1 MAVDGLILN
10 HAVNEL
16 QKACPMKIQRIIHIS
31 DNELVFLV
39 RSHKEKLQLL
49 ISTHSVHNRIQFSE
63 RDLVAASEPSSFV
76 MLLRKHLDSAI
87 IHQIEQIRLDR
98 VLRLSIQKRDDLGDI
113 HNYELYVEL
122 MGKYANVILVDEN
135 NKIVDALKR
144 IPPYENNKRT
154 IQSGANYEEVLDREK
169 LNPFETE
176 TINLAENLTQT
187 IDGISPLLE
196 KEIRYRMDNNQSF
209 SSIINE
215 IKNSE
220 VLYLHPRKDDFLAHL
235 IELTHTHSE
244 ASVYPFMEAYD
255 RLYEEKENLER
266 IKQHTGDLIKYVNRE
281 SKRNQKK
288 ILKLVESLEEA
299 KDSLKWKE
307 MADYILAYGLHL
319 RSGHTELEVDD
330 FDTNE
335 KRIIS
340 LDPKFDGKTNA
351 KRYYQK
357 YHKGRKGVA
366 YIEEQ
371 IEKTKQE
378 IEYFNTLSEQL
389 SIASVSDAI
398 EIKEE
403 LMGLGYIPMKKGKK
417 SKKQSLGIT
426 HLLTDE
432 NKHIYFGKNNLQ
444 NDAITFKL
452 ARKKDLW
459 FHTKDYHGSHV
470 VLATEEVDEKHIRL
484 CAQLAAYFSK
494 ARSSSS
500 VEIQYTQVSNLK
512 KIPGANAGMVQVGS
526 YKTIFI
532 DPDETYILDYIKTHK
547 V

>member
-10 HAVNEL
+10 HAVQEISHAL
-16 QKACPMKIQRIIHIS
+16 PMKIQRIMHIS
-31 DNELVFLV
+31 ENELVFIV
-39 RSHKEKLQLL
+39 RSQKEKLQLL
-49 ISTHSVHNRIQFSE
+49 ISTHSVHNRIQFSS

-98 VLRLSIQKRDDLGDI
+98 VVKLSIQKRDDLGDI
-113 HNYELYVEL
+113 HNYLLYVEL

-154 IQSGANYEEVLDREK
+154 IQSGANYEDVLDREK
-169 LNPFETE
+169 LNPFELT

-196 KEIRYRMDNNQSF
+196 KEIRYRILNNQSF
-209 SSIINE
+209 KDIMTE
-215 IKNSE
+215 IKNSKE
-220 VLYLHPRKDDFLAHL
+220 LFLHPRADDFLAHL
-235 IELTHTHSE
+235 IELKHTE
-244 ASVYPFMEAYD
+244 TQASVYPFMQAYD

-266 IKQHTGDLIKYVNRE
+266 IKQHTGDLTKYVNRE
-281 SKRNQKK
+281 SKRNEKK
-288 ILKLVESLEEA
+288 IPKLLDSLQEA
-299 KDSLKWKE
+299 KDALKWKE
-307 MADYILAYGLHL
+307 MADYILAYGVHL
-319 RSGHTELEVDD
+319 RSGETQLEVED
-330 FDTNE
+330 FETNE
-335 KRIIS
+335 KRIIP

-371 IEKTKQE
+371 IEKTKAE
-378 IEYFNTLSEQL
+378 VEYFNTLAEQL
-389 SIASVSDAI
+389 SIASVADAI

-403 LMGLGYIPMKKGKK
+403 LMNLGYIPMKKAKK
-417 SKKQSLGIT
+417 SKKQSLAYI
-426 HLLTDE
+426 HILSDE
-432 NKHIYFGKNNLQ
+432 NKHIYLGKNNLQ

-452 ARKKDLW
+452 AHKKDLW
-459 FHTKDYHGSHV
+459 FHAKDYHGAHV
-470 VLATEEVDEKHIRL
+470 ILASDDADEKHIRL
-484 CAQLAAYFSK
+484 CAQLASYYSK
-494 ARSSSS
+494 ARNSSS
-500 VEIQYTQVSNLK
+500 VEVQYTPISQLK
-512 KIPGANAGMVQVGS
+512 KIPGAKAGMVQVGQ

-532 DPDETYILDYIKTHK
+532 DPDETYILDYIQSHK